1 MDLKINKNKHL
12 LRVLD
17 TLFLVMGLI
26 LISYLA
32 ATTISLF
39 QDPVQHYATFVLAI
53 FVLVGLVTIRNIIND
68 DSQGFKF
75 WFRLCL
81 FGLASIVVLFA
92 AAYLRYHANRLN
104 MIQPFFTDL
113 DIVVGWFLLGTML
126 LLTWFHWGTLLTSM
140 IVLSILYMFVGHLI
154 PSPLFGHGE
163 FSLSFAMSYMG
174 LDIVSGLFWFV
185 PLAADKIFF
194 LVMFA
199 ALLLGIGMLRL
210 VMEIGKL
217 VGRHVR
223 GGAAFPAIIGSAMT
237 GAVMGQAVSNTML
250 TGQLTIPMMKKHG
263 MNPNFAGAVEAVA
276 STSGQFMPP
285 ILGLAAFIIAAFLNI
300 PYIEVAMAATLPAF
314 LFIGTVF
321 VAVVIAARV
330 FGLGYL
336 NEPLNMKLIFR
347 LFPTFFLS
355 FIVVLVLL
363 FLYYSP
369 NVAALAGIACMLVIS
384 FFQGKEFRPRL
395 KTFTDSFRSGLN
407 VCTVLCLLL
416 VAIGPLCQMAT
427 TTDIASKL
435 STLLAMVLPPN
446 IPLILIG
453 AMIISLILGMGLPT
467 PVAYLLVAITIA
479 PFLQELGVPA
489 FVSHMFGFYFAVFST
504 ISPPVAISCLAA
516 SKISGGTFTG
526 TVRESL
532 RLALPTFIIPF
543 AFAFNPELFNFP
555 KVTVNGL
562 IVFFLTFFCQFCLV
576 VALYGF
582 LFIRVNVV
590 GRILFG
596 ITCAFGV
603 WYLIYHSTYFLVMFL
618 ALGAGL
624 ILWNF
629 ANSRR
634 ALPEKIVAEEAL
646 ATI

>member
-1 MDLKINKNKHL
+1 MDSRINKNKNL

-17 TLFLVMGLI
+17 TLFFVIGLVLI
-26 LISYLA
+26 FYLG

-39 QDPVQHYATFVLAI
+39 QEAVQHYATFVLVV
-53 FVLVGLVTIRNIIND
+53 FVLVGLATIRNIIND

-81 FGLASIVVLFA
+81 FGLASMVAVFT
-92 AAYLRYHANRLN
+92 AAYLRYHAIRLN
-104 MIQPFFTDL
+104 MIQPFFTDQDL
-113 DIVVGWFLLGTML
+113 VVGWFLLGSML

-140 IVLSILYMFVGHLI
+140 IALSILYMFVGHLI
-154 PSPLFGHGE
+154 PSQLLGHGE

-174 LDIVSGLFWFV
+174 MDIVSGLFWFV

-199 ALLLGIGMLRL
+199 ALLLGIGMLSL

-217 VGRHVR
+217 VGRRVK

-250 TGQLTIPMMKKHG
+250 TGQLTIPMMKRHG

-285 ILGLAAFIIAAFLNI
+285 ILGLAAFIIAAFLNM

-321 VAVVIAARV
+321 VAVLIAARL

-336 NEPLNMKLIFR
+336 EEPINMKIIFR
-347 LFPTFFLS
+347 MFPTFFVS
-355 FIVVLVLL
+355 FTLVLVLL

-369 NVAALAGIACMLVIS
+369 NVAALAGIISMLAIS

-407 VCTVLCLLL
+407 VCTVLSLLL

-435 STLLAMVLPPN
+435 STLLAMTLAHN
-446 IPLILIG
+446 IPLILVG
-453 AMIISLILGMGLPT
+453 AMIISIFLGMGLPT

-479 PFLQELGVPA
+479 PFLQELGVPV
-489 FVSHMFGFYFAVFST
+489 FVSHMFGFYFAIFST
-504 ISPPVAISCLAA
+504 VSPPVAISCLAA
-516 SKISGGTFTG
+516 SKISGGTFLG

-532 RLALPTFIIPF
+532 RLSLPTFIIPF
-543 AFAFNPELFNFP
+543 AFAFNPDLFTFP
-555 KVTVNGL
+555 KVTLNGL
-562 IVFFLTFFCQFCLV
+562 IAFFLTFFCQFCLV

-582 LFIRVNVV
+582 LFRRLNVV
-590 GRILFG
+590 ERILFG
-596 ITCAFGV
+596 ITSAFGI
-603 WYLIYHSTYFLVMFL
+603 WYLIYHSTFFLVMFL
-618 ALGAGL
+618 SLGMGV

-629 ANSRR
+629 ANSRQ
-634 ALPEKIVAEEAL
+634 AVPEKIVAEEA
-646 ATI
+646 